1 MSMDAPQRPR
11 STLRRRIIDG
21 VLKGGVVALAGA
33 VMYPIVRFS
42 RPPKRKETMDAN
54 VLAATVGELHPNSG
68 KVFRFGSRPRL
79 LIMTPDG
86 EYRAY
91 SAVCP
96 HLNCTVQYNDKRSQI
111 WCACHNGYFDLTGKV
126 ISGPP
131 PKGLEEFQ
139 VVIDED
145 EILVSRRPLD
155 A

>member
-1 MSMDAPQRPR
+1 
-11 STLRRRIIDG
+11 
-21 VLKGGVVALAGA
+21 
-33 VMYPIVRFS
+33 
-42 RPPKRKETMDAN
+42 
-54 VLAATVGELHPNSG
+54 
-68 KVFRFGSRPRL
+68 
-79 LIMTPDG
+79 MTPDG